1 MGNGVW
7 ETICN
12 FSSSDG
18 DPPPP
23 SLQNH
28 AVNTTHPPNKNNH
41 HHHPPSSRQQKTQRI
56 VHRDI
61 KSENVFRTDCG
72 TWKLGDFGSAL
83 KLGDARTLERQVM
96 GGGVG
101 VGRGVVRNR
110 LIART

>member
-1 MGNGVW
+1 MPWVMVFGKRSA
-7 ETICN
+7 T
-12 FSSSDG
+12 SA
-18 DPPPP
+18 PATATHHRHHYKTTP
-23 SLQNH
+23 SPSH
-28 AVNTTHPPNKNNH
+28 NTSTKTKNH
-41 HHHPPSSRQQKTQRI
+41 HHHPPSSSRKQKTQRI

-101 VGRGVVRNR
+101 VGRGVV
-110 LIART
+110 